1 MHVFVHSIIRLNY
14 HEFSYLLIFNI
25 TGKQYIQHAIIF
37 WSHKEVRIYLSIE
50 DLTERCGNIYVTDGR
65 GCVPF
70 LIFTVCSPLIFQK
83 L

>member
-25 TGKQYIQHAIIF
+25 IGKQYIQHAIIF

-50 DLTERCGNIYVTDGR
+50 DLTERCGIYMSLMAAD
-65 GCVPF
+65 
-70 LIFTVCSPLIFQK
+70 VCHSSFSLSV
-83 L
+83 LH